1 MQPLQPVSTGT
12 GGEEKT
18 MTQERKWIAAL
29 LALILSLSLAMG
41 LPGLAAAEE
50 TSTEVNRFNVVLVID
65 KSGSLKTKEG
75 GTDPDG
81 LRFDAMRLFLGLLT
95 ERGNNVGAVVFDE
108 KIRYEAEPQPMNSME
123 EKKALIRELEA
134 FSPSYDTDIGGAVLR
149 ATEML
154 TGMYEENGLPC
165 MILLLTDGKTDFT
178 RGDAIERKR
187 ESWKTAE
194 EALKRAREEGITI
207 SGILLN
213 VDRKD
218 GNGRAE
224 FEKYTQGTHG
234 VFDEVSRPEDL
245 AAAFRGFYSIINNT
259 VYTGAQRVAFSDQG
273 KAEFF
278 FTVPSFGVEEVNV
291 VVEHETAPGDDML
304 NALVGL
310 EITAPDGSVY
320 DYTGHELVSSRYI
333 LVKIPNPA
341 VGEWRVNLT
350 GEPEDWVDVTMVY
363 NASMTISIDGEKESG
378 VYRAYSPYVFTA
390 AITDPGVEHV
400 TREDLESMNAV
411 LSVENLATGDV
422 REYAMTPADG
432 AYTCEISFLRGGDYS
447 VSAQAGLGGFKVRS
461 GNLELSVEPW
471 PLVAKI
477 NNITDILQ
485 FGSFVGD
492 CWELEIGEL
501 FGVADASGIRYT
513 LSEDYDGRLTLED
526 GKLRAR
532 FGDLDAASFVLT
544 ASDLMG
550 QSANVYFDVK
560 VPHVTAA
567 DSVTNM
573 LSVGSFGD
581 HSWNVELG
589 ELFRDPKDTPLR
601 YELSDD
607 YGGQIR
613 ISDTALEMDLHE
625 LREAQFS
632 LSATDIFGVR
642 AELPFD
648 LKVPGPQALRG
659 EISET
664 IKTGPFQEGTLE
676 IDLNSIFR
684 EPKGTALRYT
694 LSDDFGGKAVIEN
707 NTLKV
712 DCKGLKKAEF
722 TVKATDEYDL
732 STELPLVL
740 TEKNMLGVY
749 ALYALAPI
757 LGGAGA
763 ITLISHLRKKN
774 QS

>member
-1 MQPLQPVSTGT
+1 
-12 GGEEKT
+12 
-18 MTQERKWIAAL
+18 MTRERKLTAVL
-29 LALILSLSLAMG
+29 LALALSLSLVMG

-50 TSTEVNRFNVVLVID
+50 TSTTVNRFNVVLVID
-65 KSGSLKTKEG
+65 KSGSLKTTEG
-75 GTDPDG
+75 GTDPNG

-108 KIRYEAEPQPMNSME
+108 KIRYESEPQPVNSMDD
-123 EKKALIRELEA
+123 KKALIRELEA
-134 FSPSYDTDIGGAVLR
+134 FAPSYDTDIGGAVLR

-154 TGMYEENGLPC
+154 EGMKEENGLPC

-178 RGDAIERKR
+178 RGDALERKR
-187 ESWKTAE
+187 ESWKNAE
-194 EALKRAREEGITI
+194 EALKRAKEEGITI

-213 VDRKD
+213 VDKKGD
-218 GNGRAE
+218 AGRAE
-224 FEKYTQGTHG
+224 FETYTQGTHG
-234 VFDEVSRPEDL
+234 TFEEVARPEDL

-310 EITAPDGSVY
+310 EIIAPDGSTY
-320 DYTGHELVSSRYI
+320 DYAGHELVSSRYI
-333 LVKIPNPA
+333 LVKIPTPA
-341 VGEWRVNLT
+341 VGEWRVSLT

-363 NASMTISIDGEKESG
+363 NASMSISIASDKESG
-378 VYRAYSPYVFTA
+378 VYRAYSPYTFTA

-400 TREDLESMNAV
+400 TKENLESMNAV
-411 LSVENLATGDV
+411 LSVENLSTGDV
-422 REYAMTPADG
+422 REYAMTPVDG
-432 AYTCEISFLRGGDYS
+432 AYTCDISFLKNGDYF
-447 VSAQAGLGGFKVRS
+447 VTAQAGLGSFKVRS
-461 GNLELSVEPW
+461 ESMEVSVEPW
-471 PLVAKI
+471 PLVAKV

-485 FGSFVGD
+485 YGRFVGD
-492 CWELEIGEL
+492 CWELEISDL
-501 FGVADASGIRYT
+501 FGVADASGIQYT
-513 LSEDYDGRLTLED
+513 LSEDYDGALTLED

-532 FGDLDAASFVLT
+532 FGDMDAASFVLT

-560 VPHVTAA
+560 VPHVSAA
-567 DSVTNM
+567 VDSVTSM
-573 LSVGSFGD
+573 LSAGRFGD
-581 HSWNVELG
+581 HSWEMELS
-589 ELFRDPKDTPLR
+589 ELFRDPMEHSLK

-607 YGGQIR
+607 YGGQI
-613 ISDTALEMDLHE
+613 SLTDTTLEMDLHE

-632 LSATDIFGVR
+632 LSATDIFGVQ

-648 LKVPGPQALRG
+648 LKVPGPQASVG

-664 IKTGPFQEGTLE
+664 IKTGPFQDGTLE
-676 IDLNSIFR
+676 INLNGVFR
-684 EPKGTALRYT
+684 DPKGTAMRYT

-707 NTLKV
+707 NVLKV
-712 DCKGLKKAEF
+712 NCKGLKKAEF

-732 STELPLVL
+732 SAELPLVL
-740 TEKNMLGVY
+740 TEKNMTGVY
-749 ALYALAPI
+749 ALYALAPV
-757 LGGAGA
+757 LGVAGA
-763 ITLISHLRKKN
+763 VTLITHLRKKN
-774 QS
+774 Q

>member
-1 MQPLQPVSTGT
+1 MIR
-12 GGEEKT
+12 
-18 MTQERKWIAAL
+18 ERKRIAVL
-29 LALILSLSLAMG
+29 LVLALSLTLAMG
-41 LPGLAAAEE
+41 LSVPAAAEE
-50 TSTEVNRFNVVLVID
+50 TSAEVNRFNVVLVID
-65 KSGSLKTKEG
+65 KSGSLKTNEG

-95 ERGNNVGAVVFDE
+95 ERGNHVGAVVFDE
-108 KIRYEAEPQPMNSME
+108 KIRYESDPQLMNSMD
-123 EKKALIRELEA
+123 EKKTLIREMEA

-154 TGMYEENGLPC
+154 TAMKEENDLPC

-178 RGDAIERKR
+178 RGDALERKR
-187 ESWKTAE
+187 ESWKMAE
-194 EALKRAREEGITI
+194 EALKKAREEGITI

-218 GNGRAE
+218 ANGRAE

-234 VFDEVSRPEDL
+234 TFEEVARPEDL

-259 VYTGAQRVAFSDQG
+259 VYTGAQRVALSDEG

-291 VVEHETAPGDDML
+291 VVEHETERGENML
-304 NALVGL
+304 NALLGL

-320 DYTGHELVSSRYI
+320 DYSGHELVSSRYI

-363 NASMTISIDGEKESG
+363 NASMSISIDGEKETG
-378 VYRAYSPYVFTA
+378 IYRAYSPYVFTA

-400 TREDLESMNAV
+400 TKENLESMNAV

-422 REYAMTPADG
+422 REYAMTPTDG
-432 AYTCEISFLRGGDYS
+432 AYTCEISFLRGGEYS
-447 VSAQAGLGGFKVRS
+447 VTAQAGLGGFKVRS
-461 GNLELSVEPW
+461 GSLELKVEPW

-485 FGSFVGD
+485 YGRFVGD
-492 CWELEIGEL
+492 CWELELSEL
-501 FGVADASGIRYT
+501 FGVADASGIHYT
-513 LSEDYDGRLTLED
+513 LSEDYDGKLTLED

-550 QSANVYFDVK
+550 QSANVYFDVR

-567 DSVTNM
+567 SDSVTNM
-573 LSVGSFGD
+573 LGIGHFGD
-581 HSWNVELG
+581 HSWEVELS
-589 ELFRDPKDTPLR
+589 ELFRDPKDCPLR

-607 YGGQIR
+607 YDDQVR
-613 ISDTALEMDLHE
+613 LSDTTLGLDLHE
-625 LREAQFS
+625 LREAQFT

-648 LKVPGPQALRG
+648 LKVPGPQASRG

-664 IKTGPFQEGTLE
+664 IKTGPFQEGTFE

-684 EPKGTALRYT
+684 DPKGTALRYT

-712 DCKGLKKAEF
+712 DCKGLKEAEF

-732 STELPLVL
+732 STEIPLVL

-763 ITLISHLRKKN
+763 ITLINHLRKKN
-774 QS
+774 Q